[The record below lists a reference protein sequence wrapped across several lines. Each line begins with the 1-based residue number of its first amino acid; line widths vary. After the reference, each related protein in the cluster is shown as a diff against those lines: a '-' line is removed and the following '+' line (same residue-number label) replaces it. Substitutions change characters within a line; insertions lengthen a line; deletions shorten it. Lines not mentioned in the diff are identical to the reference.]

1 MKYIKSFLFFVMAAA
16 LTLAG
21 CNDQD
26 DLQDRVDALGN
37 RVTALEEQVKILNE
51 NLETLGTLLNMEN
64 MKTIKDVQADNG
76 QYTITLSDNT
86 VLSLT
91 IGVQGTAQEPEI
103 TIEDG
108 EWVVN
113 GKPTGVSAVG
123 QAGANGSGYPEFR
136 VNDGKWQVRFLA
148 ADGTVTEDWQNV
160 GGDANT
166 DIGEIG
172 DQIIAGVEVT
182 DTQLTITYYTAYSEG
197 TTKTISL
204 PIVPDLTCEIVTA
217 EQLDDEGYLLMEAGT
232 VQTLEV
238 KIKGGTP
245 QLTYPSEWRAT
256 IESTDTEGVYELA
269 IYAPADDASAA
280 SAGSRVSAN
289 NMEDVTVR
297 VQKGTYWAVDKVKVK
312 IGSSEPVVPVEK
324 TPYEKYEAGETITIG
339 SYEFDKED
347 GLTATHVTSNTDVS
361 ETTIADKTVYFIEPG
376 ATLTFSSGK
385 VTNVNTVIFVSAKE
399 GERAEVKTSVSSNV
413 FFRAGGTTNFIAKD
427 INFSPSANATHFM
440 DLNADSKIE
449 NFIFEGCKVSVNAP
463 NHLLYGGATAATD
476 NAAENIELLNNDVA
490 FNATADW
497 QGSRILNFQGKKSSA
512 DITVTGNVFYSTNGE
527 YNVNGTVL
535 TTNDEDCTG
544 DILIKDNT
552 FINYLVASQQMVRGL
567 MSADTNI
574 TIQNCLFYSNYKKT
588 TEATTT
594 GSDGTENTRDTS
606 NNSLINN
613 NGGTPAQPVVTED
626 DVKFYNRGDGTVTFR
641 LWSSV
646 PTGMS
651 QITFTA
657 LSTPP
662 LTDIDYANGTFTK
675 ASGYEN
681 CGATR

>member
-16 LTLAG
+16 FTLAG

-64 MKTIKDVQADNG
+64 MKTIKDVQTDNG

-103 TIEDG
+103 TIEGG

-113 GKPTGVSAVG
+113 GKHTGVSAVG

-217 EQLDDEGYLLMEAGT
+217 ELLDDEDYLLMGAGT
-232 VQTLEV
+232 VQTLPV
-238 KIKGGTP
+238 KIEGGTP

-256 IESTDTEGVYELA
+256 IESTDTEGMYELA
-269 IYAPADDASAA
+269 IYAPDNDASAA

-312 IGSSEPVVPVEK
+312 IGSSEPPVPVEK

-399 GERAEVKTSVSSNV
+399 GERAEVKTSVSNNV

-427 INFSPSANATHFM
+427 INFSPSASATHFM
-440 DLNADSKIE
+440 DLNASSKIE
-449 NFIFEGCKVSVNAP
+449 NFILEGCKVSVNAP
-463 NHLLYGGATAATD
+463 SHLLHGGAIAAT
-476 NAAENIELLNNDVA
+476 NNSAENIELLNNDVA
-490 FNATADW
+490 FNTTSDW
-497 QGSRILNFQGKKSSA
+497 QGSRILNFAGKESSA
-512 DITVTGNVFYSTNGE
+512 NITVAGNVFYSTNSE

-535 TTNDEDCTG
+535 TADKANCTG
-544 DILIKDNT
+544 EIVIKNNT
-552 FINYLVASQQMVRGL
+552 FINCLVASQQLVRGT
-567 MSADTNI
+567 MSADTKI
-574 TIQNCLFYSNYKKT
+574 TIQNCLFDSNYKKT
-588 TEATTT
+588 TDAND
-594 GSDGTENTRDTS
+594 DGKDTS

-613 NGGTPAQPVVTED
+613 NEGAPAQPVVTKED
-626 DVKFYNRGDGTVTFR
+626 IKFYNRGDGTVTFR
-641 LWSSV
+641 LWSAKA
-646 PTGMS
+646 PEGMD
-651 QITFTA
+651 QINFTA

>member
-16 LTLAG
+16 FTLAG

-64 MKTIKDVQADNG
+64 MKTIKDVQMDNG
-76 QYTITLSDNT
+76 RYTITLSDNT

-103 TIEDG
+103 TIVDD

-136 VNDGKWQVRFLA
+136 VNDGKWQVRFVDA
-148 ADGTVTEDWQNV
+148 SGTPGNWEDV
-160 GGDANT
+160 EGDANT
-166 DIGEIG
+166 GIGEIG
-172 DQIIAGVEVT
+172 DRIIAGVEVT
-182 DTQLTITYYTAYSEG
+182 DTQLTITYYTDYSEG
-197 TTKTISL
+197 TTETISL

-232 VQTLEV
+232 VQTLGV
-238 KIKGGTP
+238 KIEGGIP

-312 IGSSEPVVPVEK
+312 IGSSEPPVPVEK

-339 SYEFDKED
+339 SYEFSKSTI
-347 GLTATHVTSNTDVS
+347 GGAKVTHVTK
-361 ETTIADKTVYFIEPG
+361 ETVIEQVESGVYFIDAD
-376 ATLTFSSGK
+376 ATLNLVASDVTLT
-385 VTNVNTVIFVSAKE
+385 VTNLVLISNDANAK
-399 GERAEVKTSVSSNV
+399 AKVSSSSITSATRAI
-413 FFRAGGTTNFIAKD
+413 FRAGENANVIMQNIEFVDEVHPLLEILETTTGAHLNNFI
-427 INFSPSANATHFM
+427 
-440 DLNADSKIE
+440 LQ
-449 NFIFEGCKVSVNAP
+449 GCKVKVASTRNLFNAHQGPDNSV
-463 NHLLYGGATAATD
+463 D
-476 NAAENIELLNNDVA
+476 NVELLGNDIA
-490 FNATADW
+490 FNAGQDW
-497 QGSRILNFQGKKSSA
+497 ANGRILNFQDQPFNGKVA
-512 DITVTGNVFYSTNGE
+512 LENNIFYSTNSE
-527 YNVNGTVL
+527 YNVNGTVF
-535 TTNDEDCTG
+535 TANAADCIG
-544 DILIKDNT
+544 EIVIKNNT
-552 FINYLVASQQMVRGL
+552 FINYLPNSQQLVRGK
-567 MSADTNI
+567 MSADTKI
-574 TIQNCLFYSNYKKT
+574 TIQNCLFDSNYKKT
-588 TEATTT
+588 TEPDTE
-594 GSDGTENTRDTS
+594 GSTDDTS
-606 NNSLINN
+606 ANSLINN
-613 NGGTPAQPVVTED
+613 NGGTPAQPVVTKD

>member
-16 LTLAG
+16 FTLAG

-64 MKTIKDVQADNG
+64 MKTIKDVQTDNG

-86 VLSLT
+86 ELSLT

-103 TIEDG
+103 TIDEDG

-113 GKPTGVSAVG
+113 GKPMGVSAVG

-136 VNDGKWQVRFLA
+136 VNDGKWQVRFVDA
-148 ADGTVTEDWQNV
+148 SGTPGDWEDV
-160 GGDANT
+160 KGDANT
-166 DIGEIG
+166 GIGEIG

-182 DTQLTITYYTAYSEG
+182 DTQLTITYYTDYSEG
-197 TTKTISL
+197 TTETISL
-204 PIVPDLTCEIVTA
+204 PIVPDLTCEIVTDDL
-217 EQLDDEGYLLMEAGT
+217 LDDEGYLLMEAGT
-232 VQTLEV
+232 VKTLSV
-238 KIKGGTP
+238 TITGGTP
-245 QLTYPSEWRAT
+245 QLTYPSGWRAT
-256 IESTDTEGVYELA
+256 IEDPESDGVYELTV
-269 IYAPADDASAA
+269 YAPAEDASAT

-297 VQKGTYWAVDKVKVK
+297 VQSGRYWAVDKVKVI

>member
-16 LTLAG
+16 FTLAG

-64 MKTIKDVQADNG
+64 MKTIKDVQTDNG

-91 IGVQGTAQEPEI
+91 IGVQGTAREPEI
-103 TIEDG
+103 TIDEDG

-113 GKPTGVSAVG
+113 GKPMGVSAVG

-136 VNDGKWQVRFLA
+136 VNDGKWQVRFVDA
-148 ADGTVTEDWQNV
+148 SETPGDWQDVEGN
-160 GGDANT
+160 ANT
-166 DIGEIG
+166 GIGEIG

-217 EQLDDEGYLLMEAGT
+217 ELLDDEGYLLMEAGT

-245 QLTYPSEWRAT
+245 QLTYPSKWRAT

-269 IYAPADDASAA
+269 IYAPDNDASAA

-312 IGSSEPVVPVEK
+312 IGSSEPVEPTYNSV
-324 TPYEKYEAGETITIG
+324 YEKYQAGQDITIG
-339 SYEFDKED
+339 GYTFNRES
-347 GLTATHVTSNTDVS
+347 GLSVTHVTASDDVTLANGVNGVYIIDTDATLNFPSNLLDDVS
-361 ETTIADKTVYFIEPG
+361 NLILLSNDLEGDKAKVNIQVDNSVSVRIHDVTDANVIAQNIEFTTGCLVIDLNSTTSFVNNLIIDGCKLTLPDNRHLFNGDKGADNSIKNIKILNSNICIKEKTSPSGVSTSRLLNFAVTGKCIDVNADIDIDNNVFYTQSTSYRNNG
-376 ATLTFSSGK
+376 AILSIGVDNEMYGDFQGSISITDNTFVNMSSSGQGGLLRAQFVNNPNITINGCLFWDNVENTTQNACRLLNTMNK
-385 VTNVNTVIFVSAKE
+385 VSPIVNINNIKAYSKLNDGSPFVTYQYYYQSNKPADVTNVTITQEADDPLQTANFETGEFV
-399 GERAEVKTSVSSNV
+399 VK
-413 FFRAGGTTNFIAKD
+413 AG
-427 INFSPSANATHFM
+427 
-440 DLNADSKIE
+440 
-449 NFIFEGCKVSVNAP
+449 V
-463 NHLLYGGATAATD
+463 
-476 NAAENIELLNNDVA
+476 
-490 FNATADW
+490 
-497 QGSRILNFQGKKSSA
+497 
-512 DITVTGNVFYSTNGE
+512 
-527 YNVNGTVL
+527 
-535 TTNDEDCTG
+535 
-544 DILIKDNT
+544 
-552 FINYLVASQQMVRGL
+552 
-567 MSADTNI
+567 
-574 TIQNCLFYSNYKKT
+574 
-588 TEATTT
+588 
-594 GSDGTENTRDTS
+594 
-606 NNSLINN
+606 
-613 NGGTPAQPVVTED
+613 
-626 DVKFYNRGDGTVTFR
+626 
-641 LWSSV
+641 
-646 PTGMS
+646 
-651 QITFTA
+651 
-657 LSTPP
+657 
-662 LTDIDYANGTFTK
+662 
-675 ASGYEN
+675 N

>member
-16 LTLAG
+16 FTLAG

-64 MKTIKDVQADNG
+64 MKTIKSVQTDNG

-103 TIEDG
+103 TIEDDK
-108 EWVVN
+108 WVVN

-123 QAGANGSGYPEFR
+123 QAGANGSGHPEFR
-136 VNDGKWQVRFLA
+136 VNEGKWQVRFLA
-148 ADGTVTEDWQNV
+148 ADGTVTKDWQNV
-160 GGDANT
+160 GGEANT

-182 DTQLTITYYTAYSEG
+182 NTQLTITYYTDYSEG
-197 TTKTISL
+197 TTETISL

-238 KIKGGTP
+238 KIEGGIP

-269 IYAPADDASAA
+269 IYAPDNDASAA

-312 IGSSEPVVPVEK
+312 IGSGEPPVPVEK
-324 TPYEKYEAGETITIG
+324 TPYEKYEAGETIKIG

-427 INFSPSANATHFM
+427 INFSPSASATHFM

-449 NFIFEGCKVSVNAP
+449 KFILEGCKVSVNAP

-476 NAAENIELLNNDVA
+476 NSTENIELLNNDVA
-490 FNATADW
+490 FNTTADW

-512 DITVTGNVFYSTNGE
+512 DITVTNNVFYSTNKD
-527 YNVNGTVL
+527 YNVNGTIL
-535 TTNDEDCTG
+535 TTNNVDCTG
-544 DILIKDNT
+544 EILVKDNT
-552 FINYLVASQQMVRGL
+552 FINYLPTAQQLIRGL
-567 MSADTNI
+567 MTADTKI
-574 TIQNCLFYSNYKKT
+574 TIQNCLFDSNYKKT
-588 TEATTT
+588 TDAND
-594 GSDGTENTRDTS
+594 DGKDTS

-613 NGGTPAQPVVTED
+613 NKGTPAQPVVTEED
-626 DVKFYNRGDGTVTFR
+626 IKFYNRGDGTVTFR
-641 LWSSV
+641 LWSSTA

>member
-16 LTLAG
+16 FTLAG

-64 MKTIKDVQADNG
+64 MKTIKSVQTDNG

-91 IGVQGTAQEPEI
+91 VGVQGTAQKPKI

-108 EWVVN
+108 KWVVN
-113 GKPTGVSAVG
+113 GKPTDVSAVG

-136 VNDGKWQVRFLA
+136 VNGGQWQVRYLA
-148 ADGTVTEDWQNV
+148 DDGTVTKDWEYV
-160 GGDANT
+160 GGTANT
-166 DIGEIG
+166 EIGEIG
-172 DQIIAGVEVT
+172 DQIIAGVELT
-182 DTQLTITYYTAYSEG
+182 DTELTVTYYTDYSEG
-197 TTKTISL
+197 TTAEVSL
-204 PIVPDLTCEIVTA
+204 PIVPDLTCQIVTDDL
-217 EQLDDEGYLLMEAGT
+217 LDDEGYLLMEAGT
-232 VQTLEV
+232 VKTLSV
-238 KIKGGTP
+238 TITGGTP

-256 IESTDTEGVYELA
+256 IEDPESDGVYELTV
-269 IYAPADDASAA
+269 YAPAEDASAT

-297 VQKGTYWAVDKVKVK
+297 VQSGTYWAVDKVKVK
-312 IGSSEPVVPVEK
+312 IGSGEPVVPVEK

-535 TTNDEDCTG
+535 TTNDKDCTG
-544 DILIKDNT
+544 NIVIKDNT

-567 MSADTNI
+567 MNADTNI

-588 TEATTT
+588 TEPT
-594 GSDGTENTRDTS
+594 DGDNTKDTS

-613 NGGTPAQPVVTED
+613 NGEIPAQPVVTED

-646 PTGMS
+646 PKGMS
-651 QITFTA
+651 QINFTA